1 MEGMISI
8 GNNFTYDDFRKSIP
22 NEVLPL
28 FEKIRNFCLSL
39 SDNVV
44 EDIRMHRIV
53 FCKSITFRWFADVKP
68 QNNQII
74 IKIQK
79 DRKIPSERYE
89 VNQEEE
95 LTEIFEKIK
104 NAFEL
109 IH

>member
-1 MEGMISI
+1 MDGMISI
-8 GNNFTYDDFRKSIP
+8 GSNFNYDDFRKSLP

-68 QNNQII
+68 QNNKII

-89 VNQEEE
+89 VIQEEE